1 MQGNKPV
8 SAYKETWMQE
18 NGLYKETW
26 MQENGLYKETLQE
39 NGLYKETW
47 MQEKGLQGNLNARI
61 RTKLLP
67 SFKSQLLWVTLY
79 VSWFLIDVKLISE
92 SVHFILST
100 TVLYRLQT
108 VF

>member
-1 MQGNKPV
+1 MVYLIFKHRNKPV

-18 NGLYKETW
+18 NGLYKETCV
-26 MQENGLYKETLQE
+26 QE

-67 SFKSQLLWVTLY
+67 SFKS
-79 VSWFLIDVKLISE
+79 
-92 SVHFILST
+92 
-100 TVLYRLQT
+100 
-108 VF
+108 